1 MSVVSSYSVHSYTHL
16 YPTQFSSCSHHCS
29 NNCCQ
34 PNIHTPVLVFNSP
47 ISCMH
52 RDEATSC
59 TYIYF
64 GLKPFSE
71 SPIWRDVGGSDTSP
85 IQKHHSA
92 PPTSPSSPPPHR
104 SICPNAS
111 NEVVQCWMSTSNW
124 YILYMLNW
132 MLFYMFKIVCF
143 TPIYMQARHF
153 RQLTCV
159 FK

>member
-16 YPTQFSSCSHHCS
+16 NPTQFSSCSHHCS

-34 PNIHTPVLVFNSP
+34 PNIHTPILVLNSP

-92 PPTSPSSPPPHR
+92 PPYFPLLPTSPPIHSPKREQGLPPPFHTTK
-104 SICPNAS
+104 SCNVECQQVIG
-111 NEVVQCWMSTSNW
+111 T
-124 YILYMLNW
+124 
-132 MLFYMFKIVCF
+132 FF
-143 TPIYMQARHF
+143 T
-153 RQLTCV
+153 C
-159 FK
+159 